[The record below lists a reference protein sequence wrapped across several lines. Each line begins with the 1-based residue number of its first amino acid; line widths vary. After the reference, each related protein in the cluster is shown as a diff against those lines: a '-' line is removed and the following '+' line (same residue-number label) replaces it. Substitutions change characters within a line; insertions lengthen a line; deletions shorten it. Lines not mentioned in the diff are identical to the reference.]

1 MKGDLVMIKNV
12 FFDLDGTII
21 DSSEGIFNTW
31 DYTLQTLGL
40 ELKDR
45 DTLRKY
51 IGPPLE
57 DSFAKDFNF
66 DEEKIKEAVTIYR
79 KSYGE
84 KGVYE
89 TKIYDGIK
97 ELIIE
102 LASNGF
108 NVILATSK
116 RQSFSEETLER
127 YGLKKYFYFISGAL
141 PDGTRRD
148 KADIIEYA
156 LENTKIENIDDCIM
170 VGDTIYDVNG
180 AKANNMKCIGVTY
193 GFGLEEELKKAGAD
207 YIAHNM
213 EELKN
218 IIYSL

>member
-1 MKGDLVMIKNV
+1 MIKYV

-31 DYTLQTLGL
+31 DYTLKTLGL
-40 ELKDR
+40 ELRDR
-45 DTLRKY
+45 DSLRKY

-57 DSFAKDFNF
+57 DSFAKEFGF
-66 DEEKIKEAVTIYR
+66 DEEKVKEAVAIYR

-89 TKIYDGIK
+89 TELYDGIK
-97 ELIIE
+97 KLIME

-127 YGLKKYFYFISGAL
+127 YGLKEYFYFISGAMV
-141 PDGTRRD
+141 DGTRGK
-148 KADIIEYA
+148 KADVIKHV
-156 LENTKIENIDDCIM
+156 LENAKIDNMDECIM

-193 GFGLEEELKKAGAD
+193 GFGLEEDLKEAGAD

-213 EELKN
+213 EELKK
-218 IIYSL
+218 ILFSL